1 MDPLIARQV
10 YNWENSYL
18 YRLPDELIIDILR
31 ELRDDETSFFCLR
44 QVSRRWR
51 RLINDAELKNPSF
64 STFNRFNS
72 SEMCYRVVPAPAPS
86 SRDESSDP
94 PSSDDD
100 DDDSLQVPRAKRR
113 HNNDNKDHGA
123 KAPNTELF
131 STTFKADRD
140 ASLINQEDATKRSD
154 WFDEPTKQG
163 PTRASTN
170 VRTTTTID
178 FAPDVCKDYR
188 KTGFCA
194 FGDSCVFL
202 HDRSDMKQGWQLDR
216 EWETI
221 TRGRKTPGG
230 TVVSSAHHD
239 DIDPADDEAETTM
252 LDKIP
257 SACIICEGSYRE
269 PIVTSCGHYFCE
281 PCALKRYRQDP
292 TCAACGAGTNGVF
305 NAAKR
310 LKKLLEK
317 KKERA
322 AKHAEAISE

>member
-1 MDPLIARQV
+1 MDSSLAT
-10 YNWENSYL
+10 
-18 YRLPDELIIDILR
+18 
-31 ELRDDETSFFCLR
+31 TSAAPI
-44 QVSRRWR
+44 VSFKKRAPRAKTNIR
-51 RLINDAELKNPSF
+51 KR
-64 STFNRFNS
+64 
-72 SEMCYRVVPAPAPS
+72 PAPAPS

-100 DDDSLQVPRAKRR
+100 DDDSLQVLRAKRR

-123 KAPNTELF
+123 KALHTELF
-131 STTFKADRD
+131 SSTFKADRD

-154 WFDEPTKQG
+154 WFDEPTKKG

-221 TRGRKTPGG
+221 TRGRKKPG
-230 TVVSSAHHD
+230 
-239 DIDPADDEAETTM
+239 
-252 LDKIP
+252 
-257 SACIICEGSYRE
+257 R
-269 PIVTSCGHYFCE
+269 
-281 PCALKRYRQDP
+281 
-292 TCAACGAGTNGVF
+292 NGGI
-305 NAAKR
+305 
-310 LKKLLEK
+310 
-317 KKERA
+317 ERPPR
-322 AKHAEAISE
+322 